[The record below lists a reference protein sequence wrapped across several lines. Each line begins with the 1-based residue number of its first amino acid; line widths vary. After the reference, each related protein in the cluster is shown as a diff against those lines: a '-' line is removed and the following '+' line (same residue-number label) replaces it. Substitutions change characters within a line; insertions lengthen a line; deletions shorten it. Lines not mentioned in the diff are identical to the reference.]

1 MEENVNTRILKSTT
15 IIGGSSALNILFRIV
30 QSKAVAVL
38 LGPQGVGLMGLFNS
52 VLGLAS
58 TLSGMGI
65 ATSGVR
71 EIAASMESK
80 DQDVL
85 SRTSLAFR
93 RLSLT
98 LGIVGAL
105 FVFGLRSWISQVT
118 FGDMEHAGSIGWLS
132 LAVFFMVISTSQTA
146 LIRGMRRI
154 GDLARVSVLGVAIG
168 TLLGIPMMVLW
179 GNQGVVFYILGVAGT
194 TVLVSWWYTRKIQIK
209 PVSLS
214 FGEIVVASRELLK
227 LGLAFM
233 GAGLFTMISLYL
245 IKTLVTRQL
254 GIHATGLYEAASSL
268 ANVYI
273 GFILGAMGA
282 DFFPHLAGVSGDD
295 ATSNRLINSQA
306 QIGTLLALPG
316 ILAALALGPWLLRL
330 LYSVEFSPAFEIFR
344 WQALGTFLRLVSW
357 PLGFLVLARAR
368 GNLYLL
374 TELISNLVF
383 LGAAWLGLKFWGVT
397 GVGVAF
403 FGLYIFYTIL
413 MTRIAKSLSGFS
425 WTRGSLQLFIW
436 AMASIAAGFAISFIS
451 LHLLAFGLG
460 VSLTVITSLLVLKT
474 LRDLIGS
481 DVLRSYLHRVWQK
494 ITPGRFRHA

>member
-1 MEENVNTRILKSTT
+1 
-15 IIGGSSALNILFRIV
+15 
-30 QSKAVAVL
+30 
-38 LGPQGVGLMGLFNS
+38 
-52 VLGLAS
+52 
-58 TLSGMGI
+58 
-65 ATSGVR
+65 
-71 EIAASMESK
+71 
-80 DQDVL
+80 
-85 SRTSLAFR
+85 
-93 RLSLT
+93 
-98 LGIVGAL
+98 
-105 FVFGLRSWISQVT
+105 
-118 FGDMEHAGSIGWLS
+118 
-132 LAVFFMVISTSQTA
+132 
-146 LIRGMRRI
+146 
-154 GDLARVSVLGVAIG
+154 
-168 TLLGIPMMVLW
+168 
-179 GNQGVVFYILGVAGT
+179 
-194 TVLVSWWYTRKIQIK
+194 
-209 PVSLS
+209 
-214 FGEIVVASRELLK
+214 
-227 LGLAFM
+227 
-233 GAGLFTMISLYL
+233 MISMYL
-245 IKTLVTRQL
+245 IKILVTRQL
-254 GIHATGLYEAASSL
+254 GIHATGLYEAASAL

-282 DFFPHLAGVSGDD
+282 DFFPHLAGVSQDD
-295 ATSNRLINSQA
+295 ASSNRLINSQA

-330 LYSVEFSPAFEIFR
+330 LYSVEFAPAFEIFR

-451 LHLLAFGLG
+451 LRSLAFGLG